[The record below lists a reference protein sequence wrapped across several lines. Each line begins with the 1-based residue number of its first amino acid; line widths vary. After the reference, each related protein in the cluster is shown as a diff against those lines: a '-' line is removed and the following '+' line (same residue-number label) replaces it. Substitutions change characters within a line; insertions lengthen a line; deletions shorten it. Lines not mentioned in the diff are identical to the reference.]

1 MKTFL
6 KILKI
11 AAIGAICTLVRII
24 GQLLIP
30 VAGQAALPPSQIA
43 LDGMVPVAF
52 TIYAFFVYSFI
63 AAMYLLISPNL
74 SGNRFVKGL
83 KYGACCAAIWVM
95 YLLEPLPHV
104 ALLDKFT
111 YPLADGLT
119 LIIMGFFIGL
129 FLTKNSEKSDKG
141 FDARFATGDIVVI
154 TLLFTAG
161 RMIEYIV
168 TNMYS
173 SFEAQKAETVIWTV
187 LTGIV
192 VSFVV
197 LWFEHYIRTTNKF
210 VSAILAGGAFFGV
223 NYTLFNFFMPIIF
236 SCGIYD
242 LIIRTAVDIIAV
254 TLGLIVIKFTCF
266 RQK

>member
-1 MKTFL
+1 MNKVFT
-6 KILKI
+6 ILKI
-11 AAIGAICTLVRII
+11 AAVGAICTLVRII
-24 GQLLIP
+24 GQLFIP
-30 VAGQAALPPSQIA
+30 ATPAILPPSGIA
-43 LDGMVPVAF
+43 LNGMVPVAF

-63 AAMYLLISPNL
+63 AAIYLLISPNL
-74 SGNRFVKGL
+74 SGSRFIKGL

-129 FLTKNSEKSDKG
+129 FLSKDSPKLDTG
-141 FDARFATGDIVVI
+141 FDVRFATGDLVVI
-154 TLLFTAG
+154 TLFFTAG
-161 RMIEYIV
+161 RMIEYFV
-168 TNMYS
+168 TGIYS
-173 SFEAQKAETVIWTV
+173 SFETQKAETVIWTI

-192 VSFVV
+192 ISFVV

-210 VSAILAGGAFFGV
+210 VSAVLAGGTFFGV

-236 SCGIYD
+236 SCGIGD
-242 LIIRTAVDIIAV
+242 LIIRTAIDIVAV
-254 TLGLIVIKFTCF
+254 TLGLTAIKFTCF
-266 RQK
+266 RQR